1 MYKVNIHVGKV
12 YCIMTTTDNL
22 VIAVGMKINDTLI

>member
-1 MYKVNIHVGKV
+1 MCKVDIGNV